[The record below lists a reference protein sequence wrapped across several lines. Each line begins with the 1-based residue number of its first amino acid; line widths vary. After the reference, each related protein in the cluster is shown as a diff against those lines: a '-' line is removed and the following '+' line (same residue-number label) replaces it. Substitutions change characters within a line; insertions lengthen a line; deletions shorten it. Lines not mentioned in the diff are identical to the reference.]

1 MLIFLINLPNFLFF
15 IRWVH
20 LAEAVH
26 TSKMYRQVAKAA
38 LERIADGQI
47 GASGK
52 SLFSGAAIGDVIRDK
67 WPAIRHEV
75 VRRYSPVQHM
85 PLLGLL
91 VYFLP

>member
-1 MLIFLINLPNFLFF
+1 MSLGAEQLLHALSHSVKQPASIISG
-15 IRWVH
+15 RWLH
-20 LAEAVH
+20 
-26 TSKMYRQVAKAA
+26 SG
-38 LERIADGQI
+38 IADGQI

-75 VRRYSPVQHM
+75 VRRYSPVQHI

>member
-38 LERIADGQI
+38 LERIADCQI
-47 GASGK
+47 AGK
-52 SLFSGAAIGDVIRDK
+52 PLFSGAAIGDVIRDK

-75 VRRYSPVQHM
+75 VRRYSPVQHI

-91 VYFLP
+91 V

>member
-47 GASGK
+47 AGK
-52 SLFSGAAIGDVIRDK
+52 PLFSGAAIGDVIRDK

-75 VRRYSPVQHM
+75 VRRYSPVQNM